1 MNISI
6 IINIPL
12 YPKIGQDAT
21 KYTWSSRY
29 HMFCRF
35 KYFGCMIKQMIG
47 FGFHV
52 IIINNETDFRG
63 LY

>member
-1 MNISI
+1 M
-6 IINIPL
+6 
-12 YPKIGQDAT
+12 
-21 KYTWSSRY
+21 
-29 HMFCRF
+29 F

-52 IIINNETDFRG
+52 IIINDEADFRG